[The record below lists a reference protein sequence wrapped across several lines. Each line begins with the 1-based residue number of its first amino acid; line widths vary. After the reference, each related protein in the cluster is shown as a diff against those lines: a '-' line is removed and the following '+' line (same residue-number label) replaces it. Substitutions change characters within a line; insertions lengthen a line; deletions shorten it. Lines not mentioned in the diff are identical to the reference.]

1 MGNPA
6 AGEPSGTYGP
16 VDLSTE
22 WARRPKFIK
31 EENMATTGVQQA
43 TLTVWKFPTATGA
56 NEAVHTIKTLQEQGL
71 IQLLDAAI
79 VTWPANKSKPKTQ
92 QLSGFTGAGALT
104 GSFWGL
110 LFGLIFFVPILGM
123 AIGAGLGALAASMT
137 DVGIS
142 DEFIRRVRSEVTP
155 GTSALFAYTSGAVLD
170 KVQAAMKPHNPTLLT
185 SNLSA
190 EQEKRLREAF
200 AEDAA

>member
-1 MGNPA
+1 
-6 AGEPSGTYGP
+6 
-16 VDLSTE
+16 
-22 WARRPKFIK
+22 
-31 EENMATTGVQQA
+31 MATTGVQQA

-56 NEAVHTIKTLQEQGL
+56 AEAVKTVKTLQQEGL
-71 IQLLDAAI
+71 INLLDAAI
-79 VTWPANKSKPKTQ
+79 VSWPENKGKPKTQ
-92 QLSGFTGAGALT
+92 QLGGFAGVGALT

-123 AIGAGLGALAASMT
+123 AIGAGLGALAASMS

-142 DEFIRRVRSEVTP
+142 DDFIRRVRSEVTR
-155 GTSALFAYTSGAVLD
+155 GTSALFAYTSGAVVD

-200 AEDAA
+200 AEEAG

>member
-1 MGNPA
+1 
-6 AGEPSGTYGP
+6 
-16 VDLSTE
+16 
-22 WARRPKFIK
+22 
-31 EENMATTGVQQA
+31 MATTGVQQA
-43 TLTVWKFPTATGA
+43 TLSVWKFDTPEGA
-56 NEAVHTIKTLQEQGL
+56 ADAVDIIKGLQQEGL
-71 IQLLDAAI
+71 INLLDAAI
-79 VTWPANKSKPKTQ
+79 VSWPEGKSKPKTQ
-92 QLSGFTGAGALT
+92 QLGKLTGVGALT

-123 AIGAGLGALAASMT
+123 AIGAGLGALAASMA

-170 KVQAAMKPHNPTLLT
+170 KVQPALKTLRPSLLT

-190 EQEKRLREAF
+190 EQEQKLREAF
-200 AEDAA
+200 ADEAA